1 MLILDI
7 PADCTTIYNKGEH
20 TSGIYSIR
28 PSGSEVFNVYCEV
41 KSGKTGLQRQ
51 RTVVSSGY
59 LLPNSNTDP
68 VIFILNVYQMKYSI

>member
-28 PSGSEVFNVYCEV
+28 PSDSQVFNVYCDV
-41 KSGKTGLQRQ
+41 KSGKTSLQRKQ
-51 RTVVSSGY
+51 TVVSSRY
-59 LLPNSNTDP
+59 LLPISNTDP
-68 VIFILNVYQMKYSI
+68 VIFILNIYQMKYI